1 MAKNLKRMLS
11 AVLAIAMIAG
21 LAMPAFADAATLW
34 QGDDVQLSFEAGV
47 DPYVYAI
54 AQDPANNRWYYETS
68 NHAVQL
74 TGGGAVHI
82 FPMVDTTK
90 VTGKWEPS
98 GIYESGVSNYDVMY
112 CCDAITGTDNE
123 AYYKRVNLE
132 DSEYFTDAQAKK
144 LRAIVEN
151 AYPYVS
157 VEEAKAALKEAGFE
171 QAEKLDRS
179 ELITATQAAIW
190 IISNPDSGDTYRYAK
205 TAKTGRKLLWGGYMH
220 EFADEITNFTDSKTS
235 TGYLNNPNGVGDR
248 INALIDFYL
257 AMEGVEAKN
266 GQIVITN
273 LDVSNTKLAKSED
286 LYAVEINVAL
296 NHGADDNDNVT
307 LNVYVDGVLSE
318 TVNVTEETNYT
329 VALNAKANANI
340 KVVVSGTQ
348 NLERGVYFY
357 TPEPQDIDGDGIATS
372 REVSQNLIGVANGET
387 PVCAEENFTLR
398 KIDKYA
404 ENFDGDF
411 VDVTLEVTSKVD
423 YIPGGKLPVDIIYIL
438 GGFLS
443 EEQVMTNTM
452 IGALTDTF
460 RELINA
466 GVPVNF
472 GIVPFSSTKD
482 PVMPLT
488 SLTSEAD
495 LEALPAKIAA
505 AIQEAGNVYDGVNME
520 NALLTATEMF
530 SASELG
536 QMGRTDRQHLVMVS
550 SGHTYYFNSGDN
562 NEYISTVPVSFK
574 NGSVDTNEV
583 FYMEKAWMR
592 ARNNSTNSYPVPKA
606 ISEYYKANADKYESE
621 WDCYWSFIDQWAKA
635 DIAAGDTVVYEATTR
650 EAANFISWFNSGKYS
665 SNSSTFTY
673 SGNGAVVSNLGNN
686 KIEDVLEFDMTN
698 SAERGVVHG
707 VSGPNPFLDESAA
720 HAISYERAMWEAY
733 TFIQE
738 NVTGAGINFYPVYNP
753 LRENGT
759 ASNGSHYDY
768 TWTTNYIG
776 HCFMNML
783 AGGEAVWYSADKVF
797 FDGIKAEIVGAATST
812 GEAQIPFVEDF
823 IGFGKDYNFDF
834 TGNKLVLT
842 FNGVEYTTNVI
853 ATAEGATAS
862 YAFVDANGKV
872 GFTMDYF
879 KGNGTTEERFVW
891 YFLQSITGEDNV
903 KLTYQLE
910 LVKRSEEV
918 GTHVAYTNQSA
929 TLYPNGDREYGQLF
943 PVPEVQ
949 YTNYPPLNGDKTSHN
964 SSSPDR
970 FEINIT
976 VPGGDPEKSHDEVI
990 LMVDGSYSMDNEWPA
1005 MKEAIITIGEA
1016 VLNGH
1021 GNTQLTLMAFGM
1033 GDNEVLVH
1041 VKSVEA
1047 LAAALGELPG
1057 NLLYGRSSTNCESG
1071 FTGVAEYIANHD
1083 ETLGKVDVIF
1093 ISDGNLNTDETPRA
1107 FDANWKTWTK
1117 FGALTVAQVAFEETV
1132 LYGENLPSAFTTVFG
1147 DRFVGATAEEI
1158 LDRAFGGEVTD
1169 EEFIA
1174 FAEQLWTD
1182 VYAYSGLTRGAAYPV
1197 SDAERAFVKYDKE
1210 NGTYIQDLFYYTTY
1224 KSAYVTYGDRWTRT
1238 PVAADALAAMEEV
1251 NALYVVDY
1259 DGYTAWMDTGITS
1272 EKATFIQSNGI
1283 NGLLEALK
1291 ETLNELSKTPY
1302 TDVVVTDYMSK
1313 WVNID
1318 LSTLKI
1324 VDNRT
1329 GETIWTITGGWAE
1342 GVTPLT
1348 NKDPVIFELVNVSD
1362 YAAGGSDVE
1371 GNISGDIYKLT
1382 WYVKDGALLRS
1393 DNYTLAYEV
1402 TMDTKEEGFQYGTSY
1417 PANGNTYLEYEGGR
1431 NDIEVPTVN
1440 TPAPT
1445 YTVTYMNGNTEL
1457 QKDGN
1462 LTTGVKIPGC
1472 DKPADFTAD
1481 GYRYTFVGWERKS
1494 GEEGA
1499 NKTVGTTDLVY
1510 VAVYEK
1516 VIDRITITF
1525 KSGEASNISFM
1536 LIDKETGKVTFLQ
1549 KIDIGGQTSFE
1560 IPTEEGKISA
1570 VFVKQSTSGMF
1581 WTSEEIDEATQNAVI
1596 KCLKANNPSYKGHW
1610 DEFFFGKGDFTWE
1623 FKKNKSVTY
1632 TFDGAAVVA
1641 EDDEPVVNEPVVDEP
1656 VVDEPVV
1663 EEPVVEEETKKNN
1676 GNNGNGNGNNKN
1688 KDKNKNKNK

>member
-11 AVLAIAMIAG
+11 AVLAIAMITG
-21 LAMPAFADAATLW
+21 LAMPAFAAETIW

-157 VEEAKAALKEAGFE
+157 VEEAKLALMEAGFA

-220 EFADEITNFTDSKTS
+220 EFADEITNFADSKTS
-235 TGYLNNPNGVGDR
+235 TGYLTNPNGVGDR

-348 NLERGVYFY
+348 NLERGEYFY

-387 PVCAEENFTLR
+387 PVCAEENFILR

-423 YIPGGKLPVDIIYIL
+423 YIPGGKLPVDIIYII
-438 GGFLS
+438 GRFLS
-443 EEQVMTNTM
+443 LEDVKADTM
-452 IGALTDTF
+452 IQALTDTF
-460 RELINA
+460 RELIND

-482 PVMPLT
+482 PVMPLI

-495 LEALPAKIAA
+495 LEALPEKIAA

-530 SASELG
+530 GASELG
-536 QMGRTDRQHLVMVS
+536 QMGRTDRQHLVMIS

-562 NEYISTVPVSFK
+562 NEYISTVPVRFTK
-574 NGSVDTNEV
+574 GSEDTNEI
-583 FYMEKAWMR
+583 FYWEKAWMR
-592 ARNNSTNSYPVPKA
+592 ARNNTTNSYPVPQA
-606 ISEYYKANADKYESE
+606 ISEYYKANADKYASE
-621 WDCYWSFIDQWAKA
+621 WDCYWSLIDAWAKA

-650 EAANFISWFNSGKYS
+650 EAGNFISWFNSGKKP
-665 SNSSTFTY
+665 TATHFPY
-673 SGNGAVVSNLGNN
+673 SGNGKVIADLGDNE
-686 KIEDVLEFDMTN
+686 IENVLKFDMDDGGTN
-698 SAERGVVHG
+698 RGP
-707 VSGPNPFLDESAA
+707 SPFIHEYAA
-720 HAISYERAMWEAY
+720 HAIGNERAMWEAY
-733 TFIQE
+733 TFIQK
-738 NVTGAGINFYPVYNP
+738 NITGKGINFYPVYNP
-753 LRENGT
+753 LRADGT

-797 FDGIKAEIVGAATST
+797 FDDIKAEIVGGSGSAS

-823 IGFGKDYNFDF
+823 IGFGEDYDFDF
-834 TGNKLVLT
+834 TGEKIVLT
-842 FNGVEYTTNVI
+842 FNGVPYTTNVI

-862 YAFVDANGKV
+862 YEFVDANGKV
-872 GFTMDYF
+872 GFKMDYF
-879 KGNGTTEERFVW
+879 RGNGTTEERFVW

-903 KLTYQLE
+903 ELTYQLK
-910 LVKRSEEV
+910 LVTKSAEV
-918 GTHVAYTNQSA
+918 GIHVAETNQSA

-949 YTNYPPLNGDKTSHN
+949 YTNYPPLEGDKETAEDFGN
-964 SSSPDR
+964 GR
-970 FEINIT
+970 FEINVT
-976 VPGGDPEKSHDEVI
+976 VPGCDPENVHDEVI

-1005 MKEAIITIGEA
+1005 MKEAIISIGKA

-1033 GDNEVLVH
+1033 GDNQVLVH
-1041 VKSVEA
+1041 VKSAEA
-1047 LAAALGELPG
+1047 LANALGELPG

-1083 ETLGKVDVIF
+1083 GTLGKVDVIF

-1107 FDANWKTWTK
+1107 FDANWQTWTK

-1132 LYGENLPSAFTTVFG
+1132 LYGENLPAAFTTVFG
-1147 DRFVGATAEEI
+1147 DRFNGATAEEI

-1182 VYAYSGLTRGAAYPV
+1182 VYAYSGLTRGEAYPV

-1224 KSAYVTYGDRWTRT
+1224 KSAYVTYNDRWTRT
-1238 PVAADALAAMEEV
+1238 PAAADALAAMDEV

-1272 EKATFIQSNGI
+1272 EKATFVQSNGI
-1283 NGLLEALK
+1283 TGLLEALK
-1291 ETLNELSKTPY
+1291 ETLTELSKTPY

-1329 GETIWTITGGWAE
+1329 GETIWSAAE
-1342 GVTPLT
+1342 GWLINENRPTAQE
-1348 NKDPVIFELVNVSD
+1348 NPVIVELVDPAD
-1362 YAAGGSDVE
+1362 YENGGADVI
-1371 GNISGDIYKLT
+1371 GNTSGDIYKLT

-1393 DNYTLAYEV
+1393 DNYKLVYEV
-1402 TMDTKEEGFQYGTSY
+1402 TVDIEEPGFVYGKDL
-1417 PANGNTYLEYEGGR
+1417 PANGNTYIEYEGGR
-1431 NDIEVPTVN
+1431 NEIKVPTVN

-1445 YTVTYMNGNTEL
+1445 YTVTY
-1457 QKDGN
+1457 KDGEEEVQKTPD
-1462 LTTGVKIPGC
+1462 LPTGEKIPGC
-1472 DKPADFTAD
+1472 EKPADFTAD
-1481 GYRYTFVGWERKS
+1481 GYRYTFVGWELKS
-1494 GEEGA
+1494 GTEGSDS
-1499 NKTVGTTDLVY
+1499 TIGTTDLVY

-1516 VIDRITITF
+1516 TIDRITISF
-1525 KSGEASNISFM
+1525 ENGDASNISFM

-1560 IPTEEGKISA
+1560 IPTEAGKISA

-1581 WTSEEIDEATQNAVI
+1581 WFAEEVDEDLQQAVI
-1596 KCLKANNPSYKGHW
+1596 DCLKANNPSYKGHNAVC
-1610 DEFFFGKGDFTWE
+1610 FGAGDHELE
-1623 FKKNKSVTY
+1623 FKKNKFVTY
-1632 TFDGAAVVA
+1632 TFDGAAVV
-1641 EDDEPVVNEPVVDEP
+1641 DKSDEPVDE
-1656 VVDEPVV
+1656 EPVV
-1663 EEPVVEEETKKNN
+1663 EEEPIVEEETVVEEETKKNN

-1688 KDKNKNKNK
+1688 KDKNKNKNKNK